1 MLVQHVLDLL
11 IKVAESNPKVI
22 TKPTPRAFFIN
33 FGDSALEFRL
43 WAWVDFDDGY
53 SIRSEFTVVVQE
65 ALKQAGIDVPFP
77 QRDRHLVSAN
87 KNEISDPD
95 EGVFLSPNLTLNSGS
110 DK

>member
-1 MLVQHVLDLL
+1 MCLTFSSKWQ
-11 IKVAESNPKVI
+11 S
-22 TKPTPRAFFIN
+22 PTQRWLPNLHPRAFFIN

-77 QRDRHLVSAN
+77 QRDLHLVSAN